1 VGKTEQEI
9 EYAIKAGVYS
19 FNVESEPELERI
31 NDVAGRLGAKAPVAV
46 RVNPNVDA
54 HTHKYISTGKSQ
66 NKFGVGLDRAAEV
79 YSDTIKA
86 GLTHIEA
93 EEAASAEL
101 YRGLH
106 FSAYNTLANI
116 LWDEFSSEI
125 PEDNARA
132 VALEALPLCANV
144 LAKYDLTDDFAD
156 NPQHEQ
162 LYTELTGTIQIL
174 LDDGSL

>member
-1 VGKTEQEI
+1 MSKNNYKPQG
-9 EYAIKAGVYS
+9 
-19 FNVESEPELERI
+19 ELSYYGLSLLSYLR
-31 NDVAGRLGAKAPVAV
+31 DSHPDRAD
-46 RVNPNVDA
+46 DA
-54 HTHKYISTGKSQ
+54 AFIADRA
-66 NKFGVGLDRAAEV
+66 DRAAEV

-101 YRGLH
+101 YRDLH
-106 FSAYNTLANI
+106 FSVYNTLVNI
-116 LWDEFSSEI
+116 LWDEFSAEI

-132 VALEALPLCANV
+132 VALQVLPLCDSV
-144 LAKYDLTDDFAD
+144 LAKYNLTDDFAD
-156 NPQHEQ
+156 TPQYDL

>member
-1 VGKTEQEI
+1 MGTRSAFFAFLSHIFQTTKKSIVMTTNNLTPQG
-9 EYAIKAGVYS
+9 
-19 FNVESEPELERI
+19 ELS
-31 NDVAGRLGAKAPVAV
+31 
-46 RVNPNVDA
+46 
-54 HTHKYISTGKSQ
+54 YY
-66 NKFGVGLDRAAEV
+66 GLSLLSYLKDSHPLRAADMAFIADRADRAAEV